1 MTLTMLPP
9 APKDVGRL
17 SDVFISALGAITG
30 GENNRLKLPRVESAL
45 VVLIDGLGYQNLK
58 DHAGHARKLHSLL
71 VASGDKSIRCGFPST
86 TAVSLTSF
94 GTGIEA
100 GSHGILGYQVLGDN
114 GSARNMLNG
123 WAADEDPRLWQ
134 RSATVT
140 DIAKKGGVQVNMIAT
155 SEYAGS
161 GFTKVFMSDVTYEPV
176 DDLGERARA
185 ANRLA
190 AKKNSLS
197 YLYFAELD
205 QAAHR
210 FGVNSPQWIATLE
223 AIDAAIQELTGN
235 YGLLITADHGILDVA
250 QANQVFVDA
259 IPGFSAAVTHAIGD
273 PRALFC
279 YGDVDKARQAIS
291 SAGVPGYLTSF
302 AELIELGWVTGQVT
316 RDRVPDF
323 VLIAKGETAF
333 YDRRTAKKQSLLM
346 VGQHGG
352 ISDVEMRIPLIRG
365 GLFA

>member
-100 GSHGILGYQVLGDN
+100 GSHGILGYQVLGAN

-123 WAADEDPRLWQ
+123 WATDEDPRLWQ
-134 RSATVT
+134 QSATVT
-140 DIAKKGGVQVNMIAT
+140 DIARAGGVQVNMIAT

-161 GFTKVFMSDVTYEPV
+161 GFTKVFMSDVTYEAANE
-176 DDLGERARA
+176 LGDRARV

-223 AIDAAIQELTGN
+223 AIDSAIQELTGN

-250 QANQVFVDA
+250 QSAQIFVDA
-259 IPGFSAAVTHAIGD
+259 IPGFTEAVTHAIGD
-273 PRALFC
+273 PRALYC

-291 SAGVPGYLTSF
+291 AAGVSGYLTTF
-302 AELIELGWVTGQVT
+302 AELIESGWVTGQVT

-323 VLIAKGETAF
+323 VLIAKGEAAF

-346 VGQHGG
+346 IGQHGG